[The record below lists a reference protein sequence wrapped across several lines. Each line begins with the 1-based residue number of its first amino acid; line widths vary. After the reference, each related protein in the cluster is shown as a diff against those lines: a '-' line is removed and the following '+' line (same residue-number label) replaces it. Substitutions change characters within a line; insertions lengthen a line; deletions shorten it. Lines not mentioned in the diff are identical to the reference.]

1 MELYSFFLQVIKALL
16 MQKAWL
22 CSWDMRYGDFKI
34 SVDLEND
41 SEDLDSILRK
51 EYFSDYVTQVKNM
64 EGVQEVFTYSAL
76 PTEFSVVEKILIL
89 HVMGTTKKIW
99 KL

>member
-16 MQKAWL
+16 IAESMAR
-22 CSWDMRYGDFKI
+22 SWDMRYGDFKI

-76 PTEFSVVEKILIL
+76 PTEFP
-89 HVMGTTKKIW
+89 
-99 KL
+99 